1 MKRIN
6 RQAVVEALNLL
17 ARILIGLG
25 IVYAIFFRCQVAHAY
40 NYDYSS
46 VEAYIND
53 HKKQRSLLM
62 ARATLEYGNQL
73 LHENSAS
80 MAKDYK
86 ELNFDLDKYT
96 RAFDVIDVVYQS
108 VRAAVNVYNT
118 HDCVTDRL
126 SDYGD
131 LLSDF
136 NDKIIKKGKLSIAD
150 KQLLDI
156 NYKAI
161 QNIRDEGQYLYRS
174 VYDLIMYCSGG
185 AACSTADLVI
195 ILENIN
201 DSLDRLK
208 ALVNGAY
215 IATWR
220 YVQLRLGYWKEKI
233 YVAKPR
239 HVLLDDAYGRW
250 RDASYQ
256 RLRNQ

>member
-6 RQAVVEALNLL
+6 SRFIIRSLNILAKILLCLALIYAVF
-17 ARILIGLG
+17 I
-25 IVYAIFFRCQVAHAY
+25 RCDKAKAQ

-108 VRAAVNVYNT
+108 VRAAVNVNNT
-118 HDCVTDRL
+118 YDCVTDRL
-126 SDYGD
+126 SDYGA

-136 NDKIIKKGKLSIAD
+136 NEKIVKKGKLSIVD
-150 KQLLDI
+150 KQLIEI

-161 QNIRDEGQYLYRS
+161 ENIKTEGQYLYRS
-174 VYDLIMYCSGG
+174 VYDLALYCTGA
-185 AACSTADLVI
+185 AACSTADLILV
-195 ILENIN
+195 LENIN

-208 ALVNGAY
+208 AMVNGAY
-215 IATWR
+215 IATWK
-220 YVQLRLGYWKEKI
+220 YIQLRLGYWKEKI

-239 HVLLDDAYGRW
+239 YVLLNDAYGRW
-250 RDASYQ
+250 REASYQ
-256 RLRNQ
+256 KLCNP